1 MLGDTGQHVG
11 EPSLRI
17 DIVHFCCD
25 DDAVHGGG
33 APSAAIGARE
43 EPRLSAEGDTA
54 QGAFRRIVKGYGARD
69 AAFPTGIRALVKA
82 CNGYRDRGVGST
94 KRRQAVLSMSCE
106 LELLHGRPYDLP
118 GCAASADP

>member
-17 DIVHFCCD
+17 DVVHFGRD
-25 DDAVHGGG
+25 DKAVHSRCT
-33 APSAAIGARE
+33 ASAAIGVRE

-118 GCAASADP
+118 GCAVSADP